1 VFCAFAGIQA
11 GGFVLHLVL
20 AHPTVSNMQAVS
32 SWMVGVHQA
41 QQFITAHS
49 TAAAKTIKNA
59 LGKIKNSLKRPPTAA
74 ELRYLVSV
82 GAYASCTQHAQLIN
96 LQPVTQ
102 LLQKHA
108 VSAQVVAELQAFT
121 TIMPGSQATTLA
133 ALATTAPL
141 EETVPMLLQQ
151 LGGCIHSTLVVV
163 SYCKLNGPT
172 FDWSTSCRSSQQSN
186 SKFDCRITIS
196 MLTCPLLQ
204 KTSVG
209 F

>member
-1 VFCAFAGIQA
+1 LGQPYDNVCGLSSGPSNGCCVLCACACIEA
-11 GGFVLHLVL
+11 GGCVLHLVL

-32 SWMVGVHQA
+32 SWMIGVHQA
-41 QQFITAHS
+41 QQLT
-49 TAAAKTIKNA
+49 
-59 LGKIKNSLKRPPTAA
+59 
-74 ELRYLVSV
+74 
-82 GAYASCTQHAQLIN
+82 
-96 LQPVTQ
+96 VTQ
-102 LLQKHA
+102 LLQKHV
-108 VSAQVVAELQAFT
+108 VSAHVVAELHAFT
-121 TIMPGSQATTLA
+121 TIMPGSQSTTQAT
-133 ALATTAPL
+133 LATTAPL
-141 EETVPMLLQQ
+141 EGTAPMLLQQ